1 MAGILKVYHLAIIL
15 NSEKVDGAPRNFA
28 PRNFAPPPRDKIEN
42 VSDSYKVRLQFFL
55 VQFVQLNI
63 KFCTQT
69 QDKITLMKIWSI
81 PL

>member
-15 NSEKVDGAPRNFA
+15 NSEKVDGA